1 MTLGASALGQ
11 FALGGDGFEAAVNYV
26 DCAAQITITSS
37 IACAIAIT
45 SAGEIEISAQIAALS
60 SVTCA
65 ISITGAE
72 YGDVSISASIAMI
85 SALTSAITALQPVPN
100 PGVSF
105 TLSDRAGG
113 A

>member
-26 DCAAQITITSS
+26 NCAAPITITSS
-37 IACAIAIT
+37 VACAVAIT
-45 SAGEIEISAQIAALS
+45 SAGEIEISAQIAVAS

-65 ISITGAE
+65 ISIAGAE
-72 YGDVSISASIAMI
+72 YGDVSISASIAMVSEI
-85 SALTSAITALQPVPN
+85 TSSLAALQPVPN

>member
-26 DCAAQITITSS
+26 DCAADIAIASS

-45 SAGEIEISAQIAALS
+45 SAGEIEISAQIAIAS

-65 ISITGAE
+65 ISIAGAE
-72 YGDVSISASIAMI
+72 YGDVQIAAAITMLT
-85 SALTSAITALQPVPN
+85 SLTSAITAMQPVPN